1 MWIKIIF
8 NLEIK
13 LLVKS
18 KSGCNKS
25 CRSSF
30 KDSKTLKLSFFRFFY
45 ELLLNF
51 KVCSLMF
58 MSILQFKPWKFCFLC
73 REVPGRTCRAEEGRR
88 PDFRRACSPAAREM
102 WGKRERGPSATCWCL
117 GLGPGRPVA
126 AAPWKG
132 AAVVALCRRRR
143 LAGGVW
149 RGRPGVAA
157 SVGGG
162 GRAVVLYLERRGP
175 KWRLHGAAAPAAAN
189 GDGGGVPAGM
199 GGRDLAV

>member
-1 MWIKIIF
+1 MWIKLIC
-8 NLEIK
+8 NPEIK

-18 KSGCNKS
+18 KSRCNKS

-51 KVCSLMF
+51 KVRSLMF
-58 MSILQFKPWKFCFLC
+58 MSSLQFKPWKFYFLC
-73 REVPGRTCRAEEGRR
+73 REVPSRTCRAEDRRR
-88 PDFRRACSPAAREM
+88 PGFRRACSPAAREM

-132 AAVVALCRRRR
+132 AAVVAL
-143 LAGGVW
+143 
-149 RGRPGVAA
+149 
-157 SVGGG
+157 
-162 GRAVVLYLERRGP
+162 
-175 KWRLHGAAAPAAAN
+175 
-189 GDGGGVPAGM
+189 
-199 GGRDLAV
+199 